1 MPKYLL
7 AHDLGTS
14 GNKAT
19 LFTTEGELIRS
30 STRAYPTRYYNGN
43 WAEQDPEDWW
53 KAVCDSSRDL
63 LAAVDPADVLA
74 VAFSGQMMG
83 CLCVDKSGTPLADS
97 IIWADMRA
105 QDAERFII
113 ERVGAREFFHIAG
126 HRPGASYALAKF
138 LWLRE
143 EHPDVYRNTHK
154 ILQAKDYMVFKLT
167 GRFCTDY
174 SDAGGTNAFD
184 MNTFTWS
191 DAILDAVNVP
201 REVFPE
207 AVESTR
213 VVGEVTAAAAEACG
227 LKKGTSVVMGAGDG
241 GCGALGAGCI
251 QNGDTYCCMG
261 TSAWI
266 AHISDHLILDEEMK
280 LVNWAHAVPGL
291 ISTNGTMQC
300 AGTSYSWMK
309 ETLALAEQLAAERE
323 GGDVYQR
330 IDEAIERAQPGCNG
344 LYYVPY
350 LCGERC
356 PRWDAT
362 AKGGFYGLKMEH
374 TRYDMMRSVV
384 EGIGYNMRLILDIM
398 RASADIRDIAAIGGL
413 VRSRVNLKI
422 LADIL
427 NARLRTLNY
436 YDEATSVGAAVLAG
450 VGCGALK
457 GFDEVKKFSWSVDA
471 CPPDGTHRETYEKML
486 RCFDDTYYAMRD
498 VYRRL

>member
-1 MPKYLL
+1 MPSSLRPS
-7 AHDLGTS
+7 ARAATS
-14 GNKAT
+14 
-19 LFTTEGELIRS
+19 TE
-30 STRAYPTRYYNGN
+30 
-43 WAEQDPEDWW
+43 
-53 KAVCDSSRDL
+53 
-63 LAAVDPADVLA
+63 
-74 VAFSGQMMG
+74 
-83 CLCVDKSGTPLADS
+83 
-97 IIWADMRA
+97 
-105 QDAERFII
+105 
-113 ERVGAREFFHIAG
+113 
-126 HRPGASYALAKF
+126 
-138 LWLRE
+138 
-143 EHPDVYRNTHK
+143 
-154 ILQAKDYMVFKLT
+154 
-167 GRFCTDY
+167 
-174 SDAGGTNAFD
+174 
-184 MNTFTWS
+184 
-191 DAILDAVNVP
+191 
-201 REVFPE
+201 
-207 AVESTR
+207 
-213 VVGEVTAAAAEACG
+213 
-227 LKKGTSVVMGAGDG
+227 
-241 GCGALGAGCI
+241 
-251 QNGDTYCCMG
+251 
-261 TSAWI
+261 
-266 AHISDHLILDEEMK
+266 
-280 LVNWAHAVPGL
+280 
-291 ISTNGTMQC
+291 
-300 AGTSYSWMK
+300 
-309 ETLALAEQLAAERE
+309 
-323 GGDVYQR
+323 R